1 MYTVIKDILEQ
12 WSASDWKKYPQFRGC
27 VKKQYMNFNPCT
39 CTVVFRASAHSP
51 GKHPFITFQ
60 GINIAASIQMYGS
73 FIPGKYPWVL
83 AWDTT
88 VLHYLPLFKH
98 YWFFTLILFFSQS
111 TCECV
116 KYYYVS
122 KKSENFKQLARKASF
137 KRKKTFVKSTEMLT
151 LPCSNHA
158 LSTPPHSMLLDSK
171 QDSLTGVKPPSGT
184 HTHINTAN

>member
-1 MYTVIKDILEQ
+1 MVVISQ
-12 WSASDWKKYPQFRGC
+12 
-27 VKKQYMNFNPCT
+27 VHVN
-39 CTVVFRASAHSP
+39 AHGRLP
-51 GKHPFITFQ
+51 GTLRYYIICPFS
-60 GINIAASIQMYGS
+60 SIIGS
-73 FIPGKYPWVL
+73 S
-83 AWDTT
+83 
-88 VLHYLPLFKH
+88 H
-98 YWFFTLILFFSQS
+98 LIHSFSQS

-151 LPCSNHA
+151 LPCSNHT

-184 HTHINTAN
+184 HTHINTANSSLKVELDQI